1 MNKFVLTFFLG
12 LLSTSVLA
20 HHAFTTH
27 YNPRESMQLEGRVT
41 EFTIQSPHSRIVLD
55 VTGDDGSLQSWEV
68 ETTAAAHLRRMG
80 VENDTF
86 EIGDQIRVIAW
97 PNRRPDNPLVYG
109 LGFITEEGQR
119 YGQLPDLK
127 VESYAAQNAS
137 GAAAIAGRWEAPIP
151 DRSLQSTL
159 PLNEAGLLAR
169 DNYDP
174 QKSPANFCEPS
185 SIPSLLYAPFLSDI
199 QINENEVVFTHEAYG
214 IERRIPL
221 NADSAQ
227 VESTGVFGSA
237 SAQIDGDALIVES
250 GDYPES
256 AWGLAIATHITGG
269 ETDIPSSTQKRV
281 TERYSL
287 SEDGLQLLVEYS
299 LYDPAYLTE
308 TYHTSMFWHRVADNE
323 PIYGYECDVQSAERF
338 SGNQD

>member
-1 MNKFVLTFFLG
+1 MS
-12 LLSTSVLA
+12 LLCAVCGQAFA

-27 YNPRESMQLEGRVT
+27 YNPRESMQLQGRIT
-41 EFTIQSPHSRIVLD
+41 EFTIQSPHSRLVLD
-55 VTGDDGSLQSWEV
+55 VTSENGTVQSWEV

-80 VENDTF
+80 VSENTLAVGDTVT
-86 EIGDQIRVIAW
+86 VIAW

-109 LGFITEEGQR
+109 LGFITQQGQR
-119 YGQLPDLK
+119 YGQLPDIK

-159 PLNEAGLLAR
+159 PLNEAGLFAR

-174 QKSPANFCEPS
+174 KNSPANFCEPS

-199 QINENEVVFTHEAYG
+199 QINENEVIFTHEAYG
-214 IERRIPL
+214 IVRRIPI
-221 NADSAQ
+221 NANAVR
-227 VESTGVFGSA
+227 VESTGLFGSA
-237 SAQIDGDALIVES
+237 NARFDGDALVIES
-250 GDYPES
+250 GNYPES

-269 ETDIPSSTQKRV
+269 ETDIPSSEQKRV

-287 SEDGLQLLVEYS
+287 GEDGLELLVEYS

-308 TYHTSMFWHRVADNE
+308 IFNTSMFWYRVDDDE
-323 PIYGYECDVQSAERF
+323 PIYEYECEVESAERF
-338 SGNQD
+338 SGN